1 KLHKGELLGVSGLVG
16 AGRSE
21 LAQAIFGIKPPDSGT
36 IKIDGKAVV
45 IKSPR
50 DALKH
55 GIAYIPES
63 RQTQGLI
70 LEKTVESN
78 ITLPLLRSFTNRFG
92 LVNHKEQ
99 RESVDKW
106 VHMLDVRPNN
116 ADFLAIQL
124 SGGNQQKV
132 VLAKWI
138 STQPKILIVD
148 EPTNGVD
155 IGAKSEIYKILR
167 NIAQQGASVIV
178 VSSELPEILSVSDRI
193 LVMRKGRISAEFEN
207 VGVTQEMLMSKAL
220 KMK

>member
-1 KLHKGELLGVSGLVG
+1 
-16 AGRSE
+16 
-21 LAQAIFGIKPPDSGT
+21 
-36 IKIDGKAVV
+36 
-45 IKSPR
+45 
-50 DALKH
+50 
-55 GIAYIPES
+55 
-63 RQTQGLI
+63 
-70 LEKTVESN
+70 
-78 ITLPLLRSFTNRFG
+78 
-92 LVNHKEQ
+92 
-99 RESVDKW
+99 
-106 VHMLDVRPNN
+106 
-116 ADFLAIQL
+116 
-124 SGGNQQKV
+124 QQKV